1 MMEIKILGT
10 GCPNCRTLEQR
21 VRRVL
26 EANQIEA
33 KVTKVE
39 EIVDIMAYKVMAT
52 PALVIDEEVLVK
64 GRVPKESDILNL
76 IKERL

>member
-1 MMEIKILGT
+1 MEIKILGT
-10 GCPNCRTLEQR
+10 GCPNCITLEKR

-26 EANQIEA
+26 EKNEIKAQ
-33 KVTKVE
+33 VTMVK
-39 EIVDIMAYKVMAT
+39 EIIDIMAYKVMAT